1 MTQLVHGNSELRLA
15 LNGLG
20 SNICL
25 VPTMGALHDGHAALI
40 AAGQRELRRTRFGE
54 EPRSIFCG
62 IGICFDCVVTI
73 NVVANQRACL
83 IEISNDMKVES
94 SL

>member
-1 MTQLVHGNSELRLA
+1 MSNEISFHF
-15 LNGLG
+15 NGAK
-20 SNICL
+20 I
-25 VPTMGALHDGHAALI
+25 TGAEGQSVAAALI
-40 AAGQRELRRTRFGE
+40 ANGQRELRRTRFGE

-73 NVVANQRACL
+73 NGVANQRACL

>member
-1 MTQLVHGNSELRLA
+1 MSNDVSFFF
-15 LNGLG
+15 NGEKFTG
-20 SNICL
+20 VQGQSI
-25 VPTMGALHDGHAALI
+25 AAALI
-40 AAGQRELRRTRFGE
+40 ANDQRELRRTRFGQ

-73 NVVANQRACL
+73 DGVANQRACL
-83 IEISNDMKVES
+83 IEISHDMNVES

>member
-1 MTQLVHGNSELRLA
+1 MSTDISFFF
-15 LNGLG
+15 NGEKF
-20 SNICL
+20 
-25 VPTMGALHDGHAALI
+25 TGAKGQSIASALI
-40 AAGQRELRRTRFGE
+40 ANGQRELRRTRFGE

-73 NVVANQRACL
+73 DGVANQRACL
-83 IEISNDMKVES
+83 IEISNGMKVES

>member
-1 MTQLVHGNSELRLA
+1 MNNEISFHF
-15 LNGLG
+15 NGKKF
-20 SNICL
+20 
-25 VPTMGALHDGHAALI
+25 TGAAGQSVAAALI
-40 AAGQRELRRTRFGE
+40 ANGQRELRKTRFGE

-62 IGICFDCVVTI
+62 IGICFDCVVAI
-73 NVVANQRACL
+73 NGVANQRACL

>member
-1 MTQLVHGNSELRLA
+1 
-15 LNGLG
+15 
-20 SNICL
+20 
-25 VPTMGALHDGHAALI
+25 LI
-40 AAGQRELRRTRFGE
+40 ANGQRELRKTRFGE

-73 NVVANQRACL
+73 NGVANQRACL

>member
-1 MTQLVHGNSELRLA
+1 MSSDISFFF
-15 LNGLG
+15 NGEKFTG
-20 SNICL
+20 VQGQS
-25 VPTMGALHDGHAALI
+25 VAAALI
-40 AAGQRELRRTRFGE
+40 AQGQRDLRRTRFGE

-73 NVVANQRACL
+73 DGVANQRACL
-83 IEISNDMKVES
+83 IEISSGMKVES

>member
-1 MTQLVHGNSELRLA
+1 MSNEISFHF
-15 LNGLG
+15 NGEKF
-20 SNICL
+20 
-25 VPTMGALHDGHAALI
+25 TGAAGQSVAAALI
-40 AAGQRELRRTRFGE
+40 ANGQRELRRTRFGE
-54 EPRSIFCG
+54 ETRSIFCG

-73 NVVANQRACL
+73 NGVANQRACL

>member
-1 MTQLVHGNSELRLA
+1 MSNDVSFFF
-15 LNGLG
+15 NGEKFTG
-20 SNICL
+20 VQGQSI
-25 VPTMGALHDGHAALI
+25 AAALI
-40 AAGQRELRRTRFGE
+40 ANDQRELRRTRFGH

-73 NVVANQRACL
+73 DGVANQRACL
-83 IEISNDMKVES
+83 IEISHDMNVES

>member
-1 MTQLVHGNSELRLA
+1 MSNEISFHF
-15 LNGLG
+15 NGAK
-20 SNICL
+20 I
-25 VPTMGALHDGHAALI
+25 TGAEGQSVAAALI
-40 AAGQRELRRTRFGE
+40 ANGERELRRTRFGE

-73 NVVANQRACL
+73 NGVANQRACL

>member
-1 MTQLVHGNSELRLA
+1 MKNEISFHF
-15 LNGLG
+15 NGEKFTG
-20 SNICL
+20 TAGQS
-25 VPTMGALHDGHAALI
+25 VAAALI
-40 AAGQRELRRTRFGE
+40 ENGQRELRRTRFGE

-73 NVVANQRACL
+73 NGVANQRACL
-83 IEISNDMKVES
+83 IEISSDMKVES

>member
-1 MTQLVHGNSELRLA
+1 MSNEISFIF
-15 LNGLG
+15 NGEKF
-20 SNICL
+20 
-25 VPTMGALHDGHAALI
+25 TGAQGQSVAAALI
-40 AAGQRELRRTRFGE
+40 ANGQIELRRTRFGE

-73 NVVANQRACL
+73 NGVANQRACL
-83 IEISNDMKVES
+83 IEISSDMKVES

>member
-1 MTQLVHGNSELRLA
+1 MSNDVSFFF
-15 LNGLG
+15 NGEKFSG
-20 SNICL
+20 VQGQSI
-25 VPTMGALHDGHAALI
+25 AAALI
-40 AAGQRELRRTRFGE
+40 ANDQRELRRTRFGK

-73 NVVANQRACL
+73 NGVANQRACL
-83 IEISNDMKVES
+83 IEISNNMNVES

>member
-1 MTQLVHGNSELRLA
+1 MSNDISFIF
-15 LNGLG
+15 NGEKF
-20 SNICL
+20 
-25 VPTMGALHDGHAALI
+25 TGAQGQSVAAALI
-40 AAGQRELRRTRFGE
+40 ANGQRELRRTRFGE

-73 NVVANQRACL
+73 NGVANQRACL
-83 IEISNDMKVES
+83 VEISSDMKVES